1 MATSIG
7 CRHVGGERIADGIGE
22 FRCRYWCMYF
32 IVRDPIRINRVGEC
46 NGHNYNSCIFRDRF
60 KNVSRE
66 ELRRKKTD
74 MRNAEKRERASIK
87 RKDKH

>member
-32 IVRDPIRINRVGEC
+32 IVRDPIRINTPSQQCLNWIRM
-46 NGHNYNSCIFRDRF
+46 NQN
-60 KNVSRE
+60 
-66 ELRRKKTD
+66 
-74 MRNAEKRERASIK
+74 
-87 RKDKH
+87 

>member
-32 IVRDPIRINRVGEC
+32 IVRDPIRINRAKTFKMDIATLEEALSRRQWRK
-46 NGHNYNSCIFRDRF
+46 NGL
-60 KNVSRE
+60 K
-66 ELRRKKTD
+66 
-74 MRNAEKRERASIK
+74 
-87 RKDKH
+87 